1 MAKPDEFM
9 LFLVGGLV
17 IMAILFVAFGAYFV
31 PSEQAASFSGF
42 GSPIF
47 VGTANYENVDTL
59 YASFDANN
67 FAQTNA
73 FNMGSRQIV
82 NGLLFGSTSVN
93 LDVGNAQSVF
103 MSFDVES
110 TNGYGPVIIKL
121 DGNIV
126 YQERLDAGH
135 YEFSFGQGKKVAIEA
150 GSSEWRIWA
159 PSLYVLNNVGI
170 GATVYPREIST
181 YIFELNDPEKVQAAR
196 IDFNL
201 RDNAGSLIMK
211 LNGDVIYDG
220 VLNPTQSIYVD
231 QSKLNKL
238 NIITFDA
245 REDSKF
251 AGRATIALTSVT
263 EQDKS
268 LQATINLTQDEY
280 NKFRTGTLAFS
291 IVDVFR
297 PGGYTIKIVN
307 GNSVLLNE
315 YVKLEKGYFEFTLKK
330 ENLKPGLNTV
340 IITSLDNAAFNVQGL
355 ITRL

>member
-17 IMAILFVAFGAYFV
+17 IIAVLLVAFGAYFT
-31 PSEQAASFSGF
+31 SYDQAPPFSGF

-47 VGTANYENVDTL
+47 VGMADFESVDTL

-67 FAQTNA
+67 FAQTSV
-73 FNMGSRQIV
+73 FSMESGQV
-82 NGLLFGSTSVN
+82 LNGLLFGSTSIKLN
-93 LDVGNAQSVF
+93 VGNAQSISI
-103 MSFDVES
+103 SFDIES
-110 TNGYGPVIIKL
+110 TNGYGPIIIKL
-121 DGNIV
+121 DDNVV
-126 YQERLDAGH
+126 YQNRLDVGH
-135 YEFSFGQGKKVAIEA
+135 YEFTFGQGRRVEIAS
-150 GSSEWRIWA
+150 GSSDWRIWA
-159 PSLYVLNNVGI
+159 PSLYVLNNVRI
-170 GATVYPREIST
+170 AATVYPREIST
-181 YIFELNDPEKVQAAR
+181 YTFELNDPEKVQAAR

-211 LNGDVIYDG
+211 LNCDVIYDG
-220 VLNPTQSIYVD
+220 ALNPTQSIYID

-251 AGRATIALTSVT
+251 SGRATIALTSVT
-263 EQDKS
+263 EQERA

-280 NKFRTGTLAFS
+280 NRFRSGTLAFS

-307 GNSVLLNE
+307 GGSVLLNE
-315 YVKLEKGYFEFTLKK
+315 YVKLEKGYFEFALKK
-330 ENLKPGLNTV
+330 ENLRPGLNTV
-340 IITSLDNAAFNVQGL
+340 IISSLDNAAFNVQGL